1 MTVQSQDVAQ
11 RQHGRPRTAPAP
23 SPTPEHPAPQ
33 QRPPAAHKSRRRWV
47 TIIVIAVLALVALI
61 WWLSS
66 RGASSETA
74 NRAAAGEGRTIPVIA
89 AAARLGDIPIYLRGL
104 GTVTPLATVTVR
116 TQVDGEIMEIR
127 FVEGQTVQKGEL
139 LIQIDPRPFQVQLT
153 QAEGQLAK
161 DEALLKNAQLDLERD
176 KLAKDAISQQQLD
189 TQIALVE
196 QDAAAIKVDQGQID
210 AVKLNLIYSRITAP
224 VSGKIGLRLVD
235 LGNVVHTTD
244 TNGLAVI
251 TQLQP
256 ITVVF
261 SLNQDDIP
269 QIIKSSAN
277 GLTPQVDAYDRDM
290 TAKLATGTLSA
301 LDSQVNPSSGTVLLK
316 ATFDNK
322 DNALFPQQFV
332 NAQLLVD
339 TQRGKIIVPVAAV
352 QHGPD
357 GDFVWV
363 IKPDSTVQVQSI
375 ETGTVQA
382 DQAAI
387 ESGLAAGDKVV
398 VDGFDKLVP
407 GSHVSVKQQPTTSSA
422 SSGSAP
428 TTQRSHHRGAAT
440 QTAEGNQ
447 LNSGPMGRSGSGS
460 SSGASSRGGE

>member
-11 RQHGRPRTAPAP
+11 RQQGRPRTAPAP
-23 SPTPEHPAPQ
+23 TPSPEHPAPQ
-33 QRPPAAHKSRRRWV
+33 QHPPAAHKSRRRWV
-47 TIIVIAVLALVALI
+47 AVVVVGVLALVALI

-74 NRAAAGEGRTIPVIA
+74 NRATAAEGRTIPVVA
-89 AAARLGDIPIYLRGL
+89 AAARMGDMPIYLRGL
-104 GTVTPLATVTVR
+104 GTVTPLATVTIR
-116 TQVDGEIMEIR
+116 TQVDGQIMEIH
-127 FVEGQTVQKGEL
+127 FVEGQTVHKGDL
-139 LIQIDPRPFQVQLT
+139 LMQIDPRPFQVQLT

-161 DEALLKNAQLDLERD
+161 DQALLKNAQLDLERD

-224 VSGKIGLRLVD
+224 VSGRIGLRLVD

-261 SLNQDDIP
+261 ALNQDDIP
-269 QIIKSSAN
+269 QIVKSSVR
-277 GLTPQVDAYDRDM
+277 GQTPQVDAYDRDM
-290 TAKLATGTLSA
+290 TVKLATGTLSA
-301 LDSQVNPSSGTVLLK
+301 LDNQVNSSSGTVLLK
-316 ATFDNK
+316 ATFANQ

-339 TQRGKIIVPVAAV
+339 TQHGKIIVPVAAV

-363 IKPDSTVQVQSI
+363 IKTDSSVDVRSI
-375 ETGTVQA
+375 QTGTVQA
-382 DQAAI
+382 DQAVI
-387 ESGLAAGDKVV
+387 ESGLASGEKVV

-407 GSHVSVKQQPTTSSA
+407 GSHVSIKQPPTTASA
-422 SSGSAP
+422 AAGSAP
-428 TTQRSHHRGAAT
+428 TTQKSHHRGAAT
-440 QTAEGNQ
+440 ETAEGNQ
-447 LNSGPMGRSGSGS
+447 LSSGPMGGSG
-460 SSGASSRGGE
+460 SGASSQPSNRGGG

>member
-1 MTVQSQDVAQ
+1 M
-11 RQHGRPRTAPAP
+11 PAPAP
-23 SPTPEHPAPQ
+23 NPERPSPQ
-33 QRPPAAHKSRRRWV
+33 QRPPAARKSRRRWV
-47 TIIVIAVLALVALI
+47 TVLVIALLALVALI
-61 WWLSS
+61 WWVS

-89 AAARLGDIPIYLRGL
+89 AAARLGDMPIYLRGL

-116 TQVDGEIMEIR
+116 TQVDGEIMEIH
-127 FVEGQTVQKGEL
+127 FVEGQTVHKGDL

-161 DEALLKNAQLDLERD
+161 DQALLKNAQLDLERD

-189 TQIALVE
+189 TQIALVD
-196 QDAAAIKVDQGQID
+196 QDAAAIKIDQGQID

-251 TQLQP
+251 TQVQP

-382 DQAAI
+382 DQAAV
-387 ESGLAAGDKVV
+387 ESGLAPGDKVV

-407 GSHVSVKQQPTTSSA
+407 GSHVSVKQQPTTASA
-422 SSGSAP
+422 VGSAP

-447 LNSGPMGRSGSGS
+447 LNSGPMGRSGSGA
-460 SSGASSRGGE
+460 SSGNSSRGSE